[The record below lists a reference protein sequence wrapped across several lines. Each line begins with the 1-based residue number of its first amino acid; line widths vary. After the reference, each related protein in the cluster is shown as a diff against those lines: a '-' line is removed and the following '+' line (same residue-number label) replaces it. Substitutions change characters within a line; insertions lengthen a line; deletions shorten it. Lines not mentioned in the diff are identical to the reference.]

1 MRTAHSQDI
10 AGIGVEGQVASAN
23 GKMNTDAQN
32 KVAAATA
39 AAGRPTNGRGIKFP
53 PIPYN
58 KEAAAPASA
67 AGHTLTPFVFPL
79 ARTATP
85 TKPAINPIDRRALM
99 DSP

>member
-39 AAGRPTNGRGIKFP
+39 AAGRPTNWQRIKLP

-58 KEAAAPASA
+58 REAAVPASA
-67 AGHTLTPFVFPL
+67 AGQTLTPLVFPL

-85 TKPAINPIDRRALM
+85 TKPANNPMVRRALIA
-99 DSP
+99 SP